1 MRLNELKKLVN
12 KTVRQEQRN
21 NTKRRKN
28 SKRKF
33 NSLVENAVRRVLL
46 EDDDL
51 APGDEGSADAQGE
64 GEAQQGDQASS
75 TEFNEIVQNATKLG
89 QIDVTKAKALLQLEN
104 PNSEDAIKVNKKGKG
119 TCKSLLPSQQSM
131 SLPKAMHFALGM
143 LNNTMY
149 GSGGP
154 GGNLGAFM
162 CGGYLLDGHH
172 RWLSTC
178 MVNPD
183 LSVQGYDM
191 EGIKPGDAVR
201 VLNVATG
208 AVQGHNSGKDGTGSF
223 DPFTNPDD
231 LYKELKNKDAGDVT
245 TGEDGKPLEKAQT
258 SVPKLSGEGN
268 ATMLCEKWAK
278 GELSTDVKPK
288 QWTSTG
294 EFTEMPTGDQ
304 ALRWAA
310 AVMAE
315 NCKSCDGV
323 KNGAVLPIGNKRIDM
338 PVADDPS
345 HGGGEAAPGFGD
357 KDNDGTK
364 LADTLTAGGLNL
376 RGELPPELQEE
387 SVDLRRWHKLA
398 GILKG

>member
-1 MRLNELKKLVN
+1 MNYKNRN
-12 KTVRQEQRN
+12 KRWNR
-21 NTKRRKN
+21 
-28 SKRKF
+28 
-33 NSLVENAVRRVLL
+33 LVENTVRTVLL
-46 EDDDL
+46 EEDDGL
-51 APGDEGSADAQGE
+51 APGDEGAAEASGE
-64 GEAQQGDQASS
+64 EQAQGDQASS
-75 TEFNEIVQNATKLG
+75 SEFNKIIQNATKLG
-89 QIDVTKAKALLQLEN
+89 EIDVTKAKALLQLDN
-104 PNSEDAIKVNKKGKG
+104 PNSEDAIKVNKEGKGK
-119 TCKSLLPSQQSM
+119 CKTLLPSQKSM
-131 SLPKAMHFALGM
+131 SMPKAMHFALGM

-183 LSVQGYDM
+183 LEVQGYDM
-191 EGIKPGDAVR
+191 EGINPGDAVR

-208 AVQGHNSGKDGTGSF
+208 AIQGHKEGKSGTGSF

-231 LYKELKNKDAGDVT
+231 LYTELKNKDAGDVT

-278 GELSTDVKPK
+278 GEGKTNVKPK
-288 QWTSTG
+288 QWTKNA
-294 EFTEMPTGDQ
+294 EFPELPTGDQ

-310 AVMAE
+310 AVMAA
-315 NCKSCDGV
+315 NCQSCDGV
-323 KNGAVLPIGNKRIDM
+323 KNGAVLPIGNERIDM

-345 HGGGEAAPGFGD
+345 HGTGERAPGFGN
-357 KDNDGTK
+357 KKTDGTK
-364 LADTLTAGGLNL
+364 LADTLTQGGLNV
-376 RGELPPELQEE
+376 RGELPPELQNE
-387 SVDLRRWHKLA
+387 SINLTRWGKLA
-398 GILKG
+398 GLLKD